1 MQFTSQSD
9 SFIIPSAV
17 TASAQDLVI
26 CYQRDGCSSSG
37 LVFDGVTIQ
46 ACCDNINGGGL
57 GGFGLG
63 ASYQQ
68 SDIEGCIQCPVG

>member
-26 CYQRDGCSSSG
+26 CYQRDACSSSG
-37 LVFDGVTIQ
+37 LVSDGVTIQ
-46 ACCDNINGGGL
+46 DCCDNINGGGL
-57 GGFGLG
+57 GGIGLG
-63 ASYQQ
+63 SSYQQ
-68 SDIEGCIQCPVG
+68 RGIEGCILCPVG